1 MNKKKSKFGLD
12 VIDSEEKTQKIQN
25 VFSSVATT
33 YDLMND
39 LMSLGSHRIWK
50 HRFFQAAQPRQ
61 SDILLD
67 IASGTGDIAINFAR
81 ACKGINVTCLDANK
95 EMLTIA
101 EDRFIDSGIV
111 ENVNF
116 IAKPIEKFK
125 DLNNFTLA
133 TIVFGF
139 RNFTDQAIAL
149 QNIYKSLKP
158 GGKLVIMDFKS
169 PSNEIIR
176 ELYEKYTDF
185 IIPKIGKYIAG
196 DERSYQYL
204 SDSIKTYI
212 KPNELSHLIE
222 STNFENVTYETLPGD
237 IVTIHKG
244 YKI

>member
-1 MNKKKSKFGLD
+1 MNKKSKFGLD
-12 VIDSEEKTQKIQN
+12 VIDNEEKAQKIQN
-25 VFSSVATT
+25 VFSSVATN

-50 HRFFQAAQPRQ
+50 RRFLQVVKPRQ

-67 IASGTGDIAINFAR
+67 IASGTGDIAINLAR
-81 ACKGINVTCLDANK
+81 ACKGIDLTCLDANK

-125 DLNNFTLA
+125 EVNNYTLA

-139 RNFTDQAIAL
+139 RNFTDQLTAL
-149 QNIYKSLKP
+149 ENIYNSLKT

-196 DERSYQYL
+196 DESSYKYL

-212 KPNELSHLIE
+212 KPNELSRLLERI
-222 STNFENVTYETLPGD
+222 NFENVIYETLPGD

-244 YKI
+244 YKT

>member
-1 MNKKKSKFGLD
+1 MNKKSKFGLD
-12 VIDSEEKTQKIQN
+12 VIDNEEKAQKIQN
-25 VFSSVATT
+25 VFSSVATN

-50 HRFFQAAQPRQ
+50 RRFLQVVKPRQ
-61 SDILLD
+61 SDIVLD
-67 IASGTGDIAINFAR
+67 IASGTGDIAINLAR
-81 ACKGINVTCLDANK
+81 ACKGINLTCLDANK

-125 DLNNFTLA
+125 EVNNYTIA

-139 RNFTDQAIAL
+139 RNFTDQLTAL
-149 QNIYKSLKP
+149 ENIYNSLKT

-196 DERSYQYL
+196 DESSYKYL

-212 KPNELSHLIE
+212 KPNELSRLLERI
-222 STNFENVTYETLPGD
+222 NFENVTYETLPGD

-244 YKI
+244 YKT

>member
-1 MNKKKSKFGLD
+1 MNKKSKFGLEI
-12 VIDSEEKTQKIQN
+12 IDSNEKSQKIQK
-25 VFSSVATT
+25 VFSSVATN

-50 HRFFQAAQPRQ
+50 RRFFQVAKPRQ

-81 ACKGINVTCLDANK
+81 TCKGINLTCLDANK

-101 EDRFIDSGIV
+101 ENRFIDLGILK
-111 ENVNF
+111 NINF

-125 DLNNFTLA
+125 EENNFTLA

-139 RNFTDQAIAL
+139 RNFTDQPTAL
-149 QNIYKSLKP
+149 ENIYDSLKI

-169 PSNEIIR
+169 PSNEIVR
-176 ELYEKYTDF
+176 GLYEKYTDF

-196 DERSYQYL
+196 DEDSYKYL

-212 KPNELSHLIE
+212 KPDKLLHLME
-222 STNFENVTYETLPGD
+222 SKKFQNVSYETLPGD

>member
-1 MNKKKSKFGLD
+1 MNKKSKFGLD
-12 VIDSEEKTQKIQN
+12 VIDNEEKAQKIQN
-25 VFSSVATT
+25 VFSSVATN

-50 HRFFQAAQPRQ
+50 RRFLQVVKPRQ

-67 IASGTGDIAINFAR
+67 IASGTGDIAINLAR
-81 ACKGINVTCLDANK
+81 ACKGINLTCLDANK

-125 DLNNFTLA
+125 EVNNYTIA

-139 RNFTDQAIAL
+139 RNFTEQQTAL
-149 QNIYKSLKP
+149 ENIYNSLKT

-196 DERSYQYL
+196 DESSYKYL

-212 KPNELSHLIE
+212 KPNELSRLLERI
-222 STNFENVTYETLPGD
+222 NFENVTYETLPGD

-244 YKI
+244 YKT

>member
-1 MNKKKSKFGLD
+1 MNKKSKFGLD
-12 VIDSEEKTQKIQN
+12 VIDNEEKAQKIQN
-25 VFSSVATT
+25 VFSSVATN

-50 HRFFQAAQPRQ
+50 RRFLQVVKPRQ
-61 SDILLD
+61 SDIVLD
-67 IASGTGDIAINFAR
+67 IASGTGDIAINLAR
-81 ACKGINVTCLDANK
+81 ACKGINLTCLDANK

-125 DLNNFTLA
+125 EVNNYTIA

-139 RNFTDQAIAL
+139 RNFTEQQTAL
-149 QNIYKSLKP
+149 ENIYNSLKT

-196 DERSYQYL
+196 DESSYKYL

-212 KPNELSHLIE
+212 KPNELSRLLEI
-222 STNFENVTYETLPGD
+222 TNFENVTYETLPGD

-244 YKI
+244 YKT

>member
-1 MNKKKSKFGLD
+1 MNKKSKFGLD
-12 VIDSEEKTQKIQN
+12 VIDNEEKAQKIQN
-25 VFSSVATT
+25 VFSSVATN

-50 HRFFQAAQPRQ
+50 RRFLQVVKPRQ
-61 SDILLD
+61 SDIVLD
-67 IASGTGDIAINFAR
+67 IASGTGDIAINLAR
-81 ACKGINVTCLDANK
+81 ACKGINLTCLDANK

-125 DLNNFTLA
+125 EVNNYTIA

-139 RNFTDQAIAL
+139 RNFTEQQTAL
-149 QNIYKSLKP
+149 ENIYNSLKT

-196 DERSYQYL
+196 DESSYKYL

-212 KPNELSHLIE
+212 KPNELSRLLERI
-222 STNFENVTYETLPGD
+222 NFENVTYETLPGD

-244 YKI
+244 YKT

>member
-1 MNKKKSKFGLD
+1 MNEKSKFGLD
-12 VIDSEEKTQKIQN
+12 VIDSEEKAQKVQH
-25 VFSSVATT
+25 VFSSVATN

-50 HRFFQAAQPRQ
+50 RRFFQVVKPGH

-67 IASGTGDIAINFAR
+67 IASGTGDIAINLAR
-81 ACKGINVTCLDANK
+81 ACKGIDITCLDANK
-95 EMLTIA
+95 EMLTVA

-125 DLNNFTLA
+125 EVNSYTIA

-139 RNFTDQAIAL
+139 RNFTDQITAL
-149 QNIYKSLKP
+149 ENIYNSLKT

-196 DERSYQYL
+196 DESSYKYL

-212 KPNELSHLIE
+212 KPNELSNLLEKI
-222 STNFENVTYETLPGD
+222 NFENVTYETLPGD

-244 YKI
+244 YKT

>member
-1 MNKKKSKFGLD
+1 MNKKSKFGLD
-12 VIDSEEKTQKIQN
+12 VIDNEEKAQKIQN
-25 VFSSVATT
+25 VFSSVATN

-50 HRFFQAAQPRQ
+50 RRFLQVVKPRQ
-61 SDILLD
+61 SDIVLD
-67 IASGTGDIAINFAR
+67 IASGTGDIAINLAR
-81 ACKGINVTCLDANK
+81 ACKGIDLTCLDANK

-125 DLNNFTLA
+125 EVNNYTIA

-139 RNFTDQAIAL
+139 RNFTEQQTAL
-149 QNIYKSLKP
+149 ENIYNSLKT

-196 DERSYQYL
+196 DESSYKYL

-212 KPNELSHLIE
+212 KPNELSRLLERI
-222 STNFENVTYETLPGD
+222 NFENVTYETLPGD

-244 YKI
+244 YKT

>member
-1 MNKKKSKFGLD
+1 MNKKSKFGLD
-12 VIDSEEKTQKIQN
+12 VIDNEEKAQKIQN
-25 VFSSVATT
+25 VFSSVATN

-50 HRFFQAAQPRQ
+50 RRFLQVVKPRQ
-61 SDILLD
+61 SDIVLD
-67 IASGTGDIAINFAR
+67 IASGTGDIAINLAR
-81 ACKGINVTCLDANK
+81 ACKGINLTCLDANK

-125 DLNNFTLA
+125 EANTLA

-139 RNFTDQAIAL
+139 RNFTDQLTAL
-149 QNIYKSLKP
+149 ENIYNSLKT

-196 DERSYQYL
+196 DESSYKYL

-212 KPNELSHLIE
+212 KPNELSRLLERI
-222 STNFENVTYETLPGD
+222 NFENVTYETLPGD

-244 YKI
+244 YKT

>member
-1 MNKKKSKFGLD
+1 MNKKSKFGLD
-12 VIDSEEKTQKIQN
+12 VIDNEEKAQKIQN
-25 VFSSVATT
+25 VFSSVATN

-50 HRFFQAAQPRQ
+50 RRFLQVVKPRQ
-61 SDILLD
+61 SDIVLD
-67 IASGTGDIAINFAR
+67 IASGTGDIAINLAR
-81 ACKGINVTCLDANK
+81 ACKGINLTCLDANK

-125 DLNNFTLA
+125 EVNNYTIA

-139 RNFTDQAIAL
+139 RNFTEQQTAL
-149 QNIYKSLKP
+149 ENIYNSLKT

-196 DERSYQYL
+196 DESSYKYL

-212 KPNELSHLIE
+212 KPNELSRLLERI
-222 STNFENVTYETLPGD
+222 NFENVIYETLPGD

-244 YKI
+244 YKT

>member
-1 MNKKKSKFGLD
+1 MNKKSKFGLD
-12 VIDSEEKTQKIQN
+12 VIDNEEKAQKIQN
-25 VFSSVATT
+25 VFSSVATN

-50 HRFFQAAQPRQ
+50 RRFLQVVKPRQ
-61 SDILLD
+61 SDIVLD
-67 IASGTGDIAINFAR
+67 IASGTGDIAINLAR
-81 ACKGINVTCLDANK
+81 ACKGINLTCLDANK

-125 DLNNFTLA
+125 EANNYTLA

-139 RNFTDQAIAL
+139 RNFTDQLTAL
-149 QNIYKSLKP
+149 ENIYNSLKT

-196 DERSYQYL
+196 DESSYKYL

-212 KPNELSHLIE
+212 KPNELSRLLERI
-222 STNFENVTYETLPGD
+222 NFENVTYETLPGD

-244 YKI
+244 YKT

>member
-1 MNKKKSKFGLD
+1 MNKKSKFGLD
-12 VIDSEEKTQKIQN
+12 VIDNEEKAQKIQN
-25 VFSSVATT
+25 VFSSVATN

-50 HRFFQAAQPRQ
+50 RRFLQVVKPRQ
-61 SDILLD
+61 SDIVLD
-67 IASGTGDIAINFAR
+67 IASGTGDIAINLAR
-81 ACKGINVTCLDANK
+81 ACKGIDLTCLDANK

-125 DLNNFTLA
+125 EVNNYTLA

-139 RNFTDQAIAL
+139 RNFTDQLTAL
-149 QNIYKSLKP
+149 ENIYNSLKT

-196 DERSYQYL
+196 DESSYKYL

-212 KPNELSHLIE
+212 KPNELSRLLERI
-222 STNFENVTYETLPGD
+222 NFENVTYETLPGD

-244 YKI
+244 YKT

>member
-1 MNKKKSKFGLD
+1 MNKKSKFGLD
-12 VIDSEEKTQKIQN
+12 VIDNEEKAQKIQN
-25 VFSSVATT
+25 VFSSVATN

-50 HRFFQAAQPRQ
+50 RRFLQVVKPRQ
-61 SDILLD
+61 SDIVLD
-67 IASGTGDIAINFAR
+67 IASGTGDIAINLAR
-81 ACKGINVTCLDANK
+81 ACKGINLTCLDANK

-125 DLNNFTLA
+125 EVNNYTLA

-139 RNFTDQAIAL
+139 RNFTDQLTAL
-149 QNIYKSLKP
+149 ENIYNSLKT

-196 DERSYQYL
+196 DESSYKYL

-212 KPNELSHLIE
+212 KPNELSRLLERI
-222 STNFENVTYETLPGD
+222 NFENVIYETLPGD

-244 YKI
+244 YKT